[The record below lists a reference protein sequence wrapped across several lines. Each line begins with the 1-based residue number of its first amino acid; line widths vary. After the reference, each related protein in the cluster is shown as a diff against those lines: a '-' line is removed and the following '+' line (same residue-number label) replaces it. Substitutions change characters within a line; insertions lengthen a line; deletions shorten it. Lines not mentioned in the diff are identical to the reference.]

1 MNLSTIKFPKDL
13 DSDFL
18 TTLKKR
24 VRHYFKAN
32 NISRF
37 GNANMVVKSIFMLSL
52 YTLPYILMIAGIVT
66 NVWLILLM
74 WILMGL
80 GKAGIGLSIMHDANH
95 GAYSKNPTINKWMGA
110 SMSILGGSATNWKI
124 QHNVLHHSYTNI
136 DGMDEDINPGMIMRL
151 SPHQKRYKLH
161 RLQHLYC
168 WFLYGIM
175 TLGWLVTKDFKQL
188 NRYKKKDLLKLH
200 NVSYNKTLAKL
211 ILSKLGYVFLII
223 VLPILL
229 LPIPWYLTI
238 AFFLLMHFVCGLL
251 LACVFQSA
259 HVVPSSEYPLPDE
272 EGNLENN
279 WAIHQLLTTSNFS
292 PSSRIFSWFIGGLNY
307 QIEHHLFP
315 NICHVHYKK
324 LSKIV
329 KETAQEF
336 GLPYNSEPNFV
347 KAVWNHARMLRDLGK
362 YDMKDVKIA
371 IH

>member
-1 MNLSTIKFPKDL
+1 MDLSTIKFPKNVDT
-13 DSDFL
+13 DFI
-18 TTLKKR
+18 TTLKQR
-24 VRHYFKAN
+24 VREYFKTN

-37 GNANMVVKSIFMLSL
+37 GNTNMVFKSIFMLSL
-52 YTLPYILMIAGIVT
+52 YTVPYLLMITGVIT
-66 NVWLILLM
+66 NFWLIFLM
-74 WILMGL
+74 WALMGL

-95 GAYSKNPTINKWMGA
+95 GAYSKNKMVNKLMGA
-110 SMSILGGSATNWKI
+110 TMSILGGSATNWKI
-124 QHNVLHHSYTNI
+124 QHNVLHHSYTNV

-151 SPHQKRYKLH
+151 SPHQKRRKLH

-175 TLGWLVTKDFKQL
+175 TLGWVVSKDFKQL

-200 NVSYNKTLAKL
+200 NVSYSKTLTGL
-211 ILSKLGYVFLII
+211 ILSKVGYIFLLV

-229 LPIPWYLTI
+229 LPVSWYMVL
-238 AFFLLMHFVCGLL
+238 FFFFIMHFIAGLF

-272 EGNLENN
+272 DGNLENN
-279 WAIHQLLTTSNFS
+279 WAIHQLLTTANFS

-324 LSKIV
+324 ISKIV

-336 GLPYNSEPNFV
+336 NLPYHSESNFI
-347 KAVWNHARMLRDLGK
+347 KAVYGHARMLRDLGK
-362 YDMKDVKIA
+362 YDMKDMKFA
-371 IH
+371 LH